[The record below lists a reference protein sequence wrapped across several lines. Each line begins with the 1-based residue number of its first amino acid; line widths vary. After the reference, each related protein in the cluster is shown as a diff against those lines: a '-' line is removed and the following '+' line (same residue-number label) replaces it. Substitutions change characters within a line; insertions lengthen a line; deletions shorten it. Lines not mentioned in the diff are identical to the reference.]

1 MITARTPGTR
11 WLLRVS
17 AAAALCAVLVMSGAQ
32 QAVARQPGP
41 KKSPHT
47 SGHTLVLGEPA
58 PHRVTDR
65 GAPLPKTKGAVT
77 LRRDLTLRTGTQ
89 GSATG
94 KSAGPAATL
103 AAPANGKV
111 GLRALVVGV
120 DGTDWGVKTWT
131 STLDRVGAAYD
142 VLLSKDQPLTAASL
156 VRPDGTGR
164 YNAVLLTSSMLMY
177 ASGGGYVSGL
187 DADEWNLLWA
197 YERDYAVRQVS
208 LYTSY
213 GTWPESYCLSPA
225 SEGTVGDTA
234 LPASLTTAG
243 AGVFDYLKS
252 TAQVP
257 ITQSYV
263 YRTRVTAGCAADP
276 VLVNGSDVLGV
287 RTTSTDG
294 RERMALT
301 FTSNRYLLQASLLTY
316 GLLRWASR
324 GLFLGEER
332 HFINVDVDDW
342 FNSADHYFPDGHIE
356 SDPGFQMSGHDA
368 YNTDQRLTAL
378 RSAYPLASNFTFN
391 LAYNG
396 GDADLTSGA
405 RCSPNGGV
413 TTLTATSRC
422 LSKKFRWI
430 NHTLTHPELNTTDYA
445 TSANEISANRTVAT
459 RLALSQPATVLK
471 TGEYS
476 GLGVYNPNP
485 DDDVNPPT
493 DFGLA
498 ASNQQFLNAA
508 RDLGVR
514 YVHGNMSFASHVPD
528 CFNCGKVHPLSPTI
542 TIVPDW
548 PTNIA
553 YHTTTPAE
561 QIAFYN
567 SYYGPGGRFPY
578 WPTNLTYAQML
589 NYETDVALS
598 HLSTGSLYTHTF
610 HIANLRDYGAGRTL
624 ATDWL
629 EQVLAKYSG
638 YYSVPVLN
646 PDWVALSAYA
656 THRIAHFAQ
665 VRGNVDA
672 VYDPAVRTV
681 TVTSPLAGALTVSGV
696 TAAGASTYGT
706 EVSSKLTLS
715 AGTAVTVPASPRS

>member
-11 WLLRVS
+11 LLLRVS
-17 AAAALCAVLVMSGAQ
+17 AAAALCATLVMSGAHQAAALQPGRQ
-32 QAVARQPGP
+32 QA
-41 KKSPHT
+41 PHDG
-47 SGHTLVLGEPA
+47 GHTLVLGEPA
-58 PHRVTDR
+58 PRKVTDP
-65 GAPLPKTKGAVT
+65 GAPLPTTKGAVP
-77 LRRDLTLRTGTQ
+77 LQRDLTLRTDTQ
-89 GSATG
+89 KSTTG
-94 KSAGPAATL
+94 QSAGPSTL

-120 DGTDWGVKTWT
+120 DGADWGVDTWT
-131 STLDRVGAAYD
+131 SMLNRTGAAYD
-142 VLLSKDQPLTAASL
+142 VLLSKDQSLTAASL

-177 ASGGGYVSGL
+177 ASDGGYVSGL

-208 LYTSY
+208 LYTSS
-213 GTWPESYCLSPA
+213 GAWPESYCLSPS

-234 LPASLTTAG
+234 LPASLTATG

-252 TAQVP
+252 TARVP
-257 ITQSYV
+257 IMQSYV
-263 YRTRVTAGCAADP
+263 YRTRIASGCAADP
-276 VLVNGSDVLGV
+276 ILVNGGDVLAV

-301 FTSNRYLLQASLLTY
+301 FTSNQYLLQASLLTY

-324 GLFLGEER
+324 GLFLGEQR

-342 FNSADHYFPDGHIE
+342 FNTADHYFPDGHVE

-378 RSAYPLASNFTFN
+378 RGAYPLASNFTFN

-396 GDADLTSGA
+396 NDADLTSGA

-413 TTLTATSRC
+413 ATLTATTRC

-430 NHTLTHPELNTTDYA
+430 NHTFTHLELNTTDYA
-445 TSANEISANRTVAT
+445 TSANEISANRRVAT
-459 RLALSQPATVLK
+459 RLGLAQPDAVLK

-493 DFGLA
+493 DYGLA
-498 ASNQQFLNAA
+498 ASNQQFLDAA

-528 CFNCGKVHPLSPTI
+528 CFNCGKVHPLSPGI

-589 NYETDVALS
+589 DYETDVALS
-598 HLSTGSLYTHTF
+598 HLTTGSLYSHTF

-646 PDWVALSAYA
+646 PDWTALSAYA

-672 VYDPAVRTV
+672 VYDPAARTV